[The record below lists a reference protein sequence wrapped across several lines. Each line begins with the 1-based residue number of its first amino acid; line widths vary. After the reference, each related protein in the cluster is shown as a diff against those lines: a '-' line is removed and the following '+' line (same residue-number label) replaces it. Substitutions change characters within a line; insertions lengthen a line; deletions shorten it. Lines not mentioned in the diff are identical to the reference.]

1 MNLATFKIDLP
12 EPARRTAIA
21 LLNQQLADAVD
32 LGLQA
37 KQAHWNVKGPQF
49 LSLHEL
55 FDQTTGTV
63 EEFADVM
70 AERAVQLGGVAEGT
84 VQAVVQSSRLPRYDS
99 GLLGGAEH
107 LHALSVALAR
117 FASTAR
123 AAILQA
129 TTAGDADTA
138 DVMTQVSRGTDSL
151 LWKVVAHIPEAW
163 ERPVA
168 GRSEAPEKSLRVRRA
183 KAG

>member
-1 MNLATFKIDLP
+1 MNFVTFKFDLP
-12 EPARRTAIA
+12 EDVRLTAIT
-21 LLNQQLADAVD
+21 LLNQQLADALD

-49 LSLHEL
+49 LSLHAL
-55 FDQTTGTV
+55 FDQTAETV
-63 EEFADVM
+63 EEFADIM
-70 AERAVQLGGVAEGT
+70 AERAVQLGGLAEGT
-84 VQAVVQSSRLPRYDS
+84 VQTVVQASRLPRYD
-99 GLLGGAEH
+99 GNLLQGADH
-107 LHALSVALAR
+107 LHAISGALAR

-123 AAILQA
+123 TAILQA

-138 DVMTQVSRGTDSL
+138 YIMTQVSRETDAL

-168 GRSEAPEKSLRVRRA
+168 GRDKMIPKVARVRGIPRV
-183 KAG
+183 